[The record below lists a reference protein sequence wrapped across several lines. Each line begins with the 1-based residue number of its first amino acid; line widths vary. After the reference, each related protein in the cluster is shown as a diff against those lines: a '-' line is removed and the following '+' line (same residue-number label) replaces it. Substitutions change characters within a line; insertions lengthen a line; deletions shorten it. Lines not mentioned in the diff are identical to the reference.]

1 MSHQECTANRESN
14 DKMDDRTR
22 YRTALVVAAI
32 SLTLLLDA
40 CVCRP
45 ARVGLLDDHAPATL
59 AEFRASLQ

>member
-1 MSHQECTANRESN
+1 
-14 DKMDDRTR
+14 MDHRTR

-45 ARVGLLDDHAPATL
+45 VRVGLLDDHAPSTL